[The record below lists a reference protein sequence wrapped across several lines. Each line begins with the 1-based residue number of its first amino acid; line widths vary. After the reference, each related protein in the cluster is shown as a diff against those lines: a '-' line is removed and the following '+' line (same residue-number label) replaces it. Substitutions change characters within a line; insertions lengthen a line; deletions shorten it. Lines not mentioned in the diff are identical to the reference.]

1 MRNERLEAFEDTLMA
16 ALQEIDR
23 ALEARYGDRLRR
35 HPARP
40 ADGVTANPQYDGLF
54 SIVPNFSAGIGSKYG
69 PGYTLDLRIATL
81 QPVDETL
88 RATCEAEMIEAL
100 QAALPTLFPD
110 RELHLDRDTHGWKLY
125 GDLSL
130 N

>member
-1 MRNERLEAFEDTLMA
+1 MRNERLEAFET
-16 ALQEIDR
+16 ALTEVLHAIDR
-23 ALEARYGDRLRR
+23 ALEARYGGAVTR

-40 ADGVTANPQYDGLF
+40 AEGVTANPQYDGLF
-54 SIVPNFSAGIGSKYG
+54 SVIANFSAGIGSKFG

-81 QPVDETL
+81 STVDEALQQQCETYMVETL
-88 RATCEAEMIEAL
+88 RAR
-100 QAALPTLFPD
+100 LPEVFPD
-110 RELHLDRDTHGWKLY
+110 RELHVEQDLHGWKLY

>member
-1 MRNERLEAFEDTLMA
+1 MRNERLEAFETTL
-16 ALQEIDR
+16 LTVLHEIDH
-23 ALEARYGDRLRR
+23 ALEARYGNAVTR

-40 ADGVTANPQYDGLF
+40 SHGVTANPQYDGLF
-54 SIVPNFSAGIGSKYG
+54 AVIANFTAGIGSSYG

-81 QPVDETL
+81 NAVDPALREACETFMVDTL
-88 RATCEAEMIEAL
+88 RKR
-100 QAALPTLFPD
+100 LPEVFPD
-110 RELHLDRDTHGWKLY
+110 RELKIERDQHGWKLF